1 MPVVPIRGLTQLAQ
15 IEKAAEAAKKA
26 IGRVPGAAVELPSDA
41 LLKLKWLAK
50 GGRDFREENATMRK
64 EVNGAFVAALRK
76 VLAGKAPVTLPWRD
90 AAEAYRDRLA
100 TRLATSGGDV
110 RSRLRKL
117 KPATIRRKGHSRI
130 GVDSGL
136 LLKQVST
143 AATRVTRENA

>member
-1 MPVVPIRGLTQLAQ
+1 MAVVPIRGLTQLAQ

-50 GGRDFREENATMRK
+50 GGRDFREENNVMRK
-64 EVNGAFVAALRK
+64 EVNGAFVAALKR
-76 VLAGKAPVTLPWRD
+76 VLAGKAPVTTPWRD

-110 RSRLRKL
+110 RSHMRKL
-117 KPATIRRKGHSRI
+117 KPETIERKGHARI
-130 GVDSGL
+130 GVDKGDL
-136 LLKQVST
+136 LREVAT
-143 AATRVTRENA
+143 AKVRVTRG

>member
-26 IGRVPGAAVELPSDA
+26 IGRVPGAAVELPMDA
-41 LLKLKWLAK
+41 LNKLKWLAK
-50 GGRDFREENATMRK
+50 GGRDFREENNVMRK

-110 RSRLRKL
+110 RAHMKKL
-117 KPATIRRKGHSRI
+117 KADTIERKGHARI
-130 GVDSGL
+130 GVDKGDL
-136 LLKQVST
+136 LREVAT
-143 AATRVTRENA
+143 AKVRVTRG